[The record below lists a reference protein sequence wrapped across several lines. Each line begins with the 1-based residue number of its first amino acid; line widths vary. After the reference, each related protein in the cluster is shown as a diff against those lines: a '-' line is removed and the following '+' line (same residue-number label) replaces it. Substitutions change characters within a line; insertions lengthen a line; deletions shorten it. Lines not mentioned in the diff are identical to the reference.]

1 MWLAA
6 VIIEP
11 TYWCKWQSASIK
23 IMHIHSKLCITV
35 RICVFFSQYFL
46 KNKYHHCDWWQ
57 TKYSNLHLRLFTA
70 AFSYSFHIYCT
81 YCSLNL
87 TCKSFKM
94 IVVWVLVC
102 FSFNNAKWAQ
112 VHMDL
117 FLKLFFKH
125 GMLLSQSVSSNLNWK
140 KKESST
146 PKLLAHLSLRENW
159 DVH

>member
-23 IMHIHSKLCITV
+23 IMHKHSKLCITV

-87 TCKSFKM
+87 LSFFKLTCKSFKM

-117 FLKLFFKH
+117 FYLMSEWLRVCVCVCVCVN
-125 GMLLSQSVSSNLNWK
+125 SACVCSSR
-140 KKESST
+140 SSIG
-146 PKLLAHLSLRENW
+146 RGW
-159 DVH
+159 DP

>member
-1 MWLAA
+1 
-6 VIIEP
+6 
-11 TYWCKWQSASIK
+11 
-23 IMHIHSKLCITV
+23 MHIHSKLCITV

-81 YCSLNL
+81 YSSLNLLSFFKL

-117 FLKLFFKH
+117 FYFLSVVWKPWAPLPRLSGNFPPINWEQKNSKTILCLWFYCVNKHLKNHL
-125 GMLLSQSVSSNLNWK
+125 MLS
-140 KKESST
+140 E
-146 PKLLAHLSLRENW
+146 
-159 DVH
+159 

>member
-81 YCSLNL
+81 YCSLNILSFFKL

-102 FSFNNAKWAQ
+102 FLFNNAKWAQ

-117 FLKLFFKH
+117 FFLF
-125 GMLLSQSVSSNLNWK
+125 LASVKSIF
-140 KKESST
+140 
-146 PKLLAHLSLRENW
+146 LASYIIIWYCYHISYIVWLYNR
-159 DVH
+159 

>member
-11 TYWCKWQSASIK
+11 TYWCKWKSASIK

-46 KNKYHHCDWWQ
+46 KNKYHYCDWWQ

-70 AFSYSFHIYCT
+70 TFSYSFHIYCT
-81 YCSLNL
+81 YWSLNLLSFFKL

-117 FLKLFFKH
+117 FFY
-125 GMLLSQSVSSNLNWK
+125 LSVFNLSHIGLHSNVGPSWWFTDNF
-140 KKESST
+140 
-146 PKLLAHLSLRENW
+146 
-159 DVH
+159 